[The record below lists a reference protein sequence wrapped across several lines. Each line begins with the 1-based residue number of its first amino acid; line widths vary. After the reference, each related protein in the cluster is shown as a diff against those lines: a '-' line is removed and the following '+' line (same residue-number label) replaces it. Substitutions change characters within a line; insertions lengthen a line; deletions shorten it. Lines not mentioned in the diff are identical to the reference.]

1 MNDLALFNNF
11 FDDFE
16 DDGFGMPSF
25 NFNNFRNFHTPKVDV
40 KENKDAYTLQM
51 DVPEKT
57 DKDVKV
63 ELNHNVL
70 TISSENETE
79 VEKDESSNDKNEKSV
94 EKSAENSTQNEKVSK
109 EDKGSGK
116 KDNGK
121 WLVKERTYS
130 KFTRSFSLPEDVDC
144 DKISAEVK
152 NGVLSVKMPRHSLP
166 SPKRIAISC
175 A

>member
-51 DVPEKT
+51 DVPGKT

-79 VEKDESSNDKNEKSV
+79 VEKDETNNK
-94 EKSAENSTQNEKVSK
+94 KSAENEKLSK
-109 EDKGSGK
+109 EDKASSK

-152 NGVLSVKMPRHSLP
+152 NGVLSVKMPRRSLP
-166 SPKRIAISC
+166 SPKRIAINC

>member
-51 DVPEKT
+51 DVPGKT

-79 VEKDESSNDKNEKSV
+79 VEKDETNNK
-94 EKSAENSTQNEKVSK
+94 KSAENEKVSK
-109 EDKGSGK
+109 EDKSSSK

-152 NGVLSVKMPRHSLP
+152 NGVLSVKMPRRSLP
-166 SPKRIAISC
+166 SPKRIAINC